1 MGNDRNKILLH
12 LKNNKNSYY
21 PGETLRGSI
30 EWDFIDDVP
39 EISIQVFWYTKGRG
53 EQEAETVKSETIS
66 RPLKSGKQD
75 FSMELPH
82 APYSYKGQISGVD
95 WAVKASAMKD
105 KVNAIQE
112 IIIAP
117 AGIPIKLTQVPDAV
131 SNLPKFLQKFKKTTE
146 E

>member
-1 MGNDRNKILLH
+1 MEADRNKILLH
-12 LKNNKNSYY
+12 LKNDKNSYS
-21 PGETLRGSI
+21 PGEILRGGI

-39 EISIQVFWYTKGRG
+39 EICIQVFWYTKGRG
-53 EQEAETVKSETIS
+53 EQEAETVKSETIN

-75 FSMELPH
+75 FSLKLPH
-82 APYSYKGQISGVD
+82 APYSYKGQITGLG

-117 AGIPIKLTQVPDAV
+117 AGIPIKLTQVPGAV

-146 E
+146 